1 LIDFVKIC
9 LYCSLL
15 TITVACSKKEDL
27 VTPSPTPTP
36 TDNFMPYRGEVAS
49 MQGNI
54 IGYNFD
60 VQAPNDN
67 WQSFSTASNVIING
81 IMAPYVVYQTTLNK
95 PFYDPKNVGK
105 PIRMY
110 AVNINFVGIDTT
122 THTFEYIKQLYQKG
136 KKMPFKEGRSVMK
149 EGMSIDF
156 LDWDY
161 VNKIVV
167 GGSSG
172 NGDQT
177 GSTWEILDCQEV
189 PVNEYAKRY
198 KVTNS
203 LRITSLIN
211 CKLYGDKGYAGD
223 VKNLKIQVV
232 LNYRKM

>member
-1 LIDFVKIC
+1 MKNLIYVLIV
-9 LYCSLL
+9 LL
-15 TITVACSKKEDL
+15 FVACSKEET
-27 VTPSPTPTP
+27 VVPQPTPTP
-36 TDNFMPYRGEVAS
+36 TDNFIPYTGEVAS

-60 VQAPNDN
+60 VKAPNDS
-67 WQSFSTASNVIING
+67 WQSYSMGEIISINDVRL
-81 IMAPYVVYQTTLNK
+81 PYFVYRTSLNK
-95 PFYDPKNVGK
+95 PFYDPKNVGN

-122 THTFEYIKQLYQKG
+122 THTFEYIKQLYQRG
-136 KKMPFKEGRSVMK
+136 KKMPFKVGYYTAK

-161 VNKIVV
+161 VSKVVV
-167 GGSSG
+167 GGSSSF
-172 NGDQT
+172 GDQT
-177 GSTWEILDCQEV
+177 GSTWEILDCEEI
-189 PVNEYAKRY
+189 PVNEYAKRR
-198 KVTNS
+198 KITNS

-211 CKLYGDKGYAGD
+211 CKLYGDKGYAGE